1 MSESKRAQSIASARR
16 GFRIAASPF
25 NAVKLDVIIIGCVA
39 IMGAAG
45 LEQARVPNSLQLP
58 LLGMYGLAGGL
69 WLAFRVRRVLREL
82 RIESASPARAAA
94 PSAID
99 VDTHGQN

>member
-1 MSESKRAQSIASARR
+1 MSENKRAQSIASARR

-39 IMGAAG
+39 IVGAAW

-58 LLGMYGLAGGL
+58 LLSIYGFVGAL
-69 WLAFRVRRVLREL
+69 WVVFRVRRVLRGL
-82 RIESASPARAAA
+82 RIEAASAPRAAA
-94 PSAID
+94 PAVAD

>member
-1 MSESKRAQSIASARR
+1 MSENKRAQSIASARR

-39 IMGAAG
+39 IVGAAG
-45 LEQARVPNSLQLP
+45 LEQARVPNSLQLA
-58 LLGMYGLAGGL
+58 LLSIYGLVGAL
-69 WLAFRVRRVLREL
+69 WVVFRVHRVLRGL
-82 RIESASPARAAA
+82 RINDNSAPRAAV
-94 PSAID
+94 PPAID

>member
-1 MSESKRAQSIASARR
+1 MSENKRAQSITSARR

-39 IMGAAG
+39 IVGAAG
-45 LEQARVPNSLQLP
+45 LDQARVPNSLQL
-58 LLGMYGLAGGL
+58 LLLSLYGFAGVL
-69 WLAFRVRRVLREL
+69 WVVFRVRRVLRGL
-82 RIESASPARAAA
+82 RIEGTSAVRAAA